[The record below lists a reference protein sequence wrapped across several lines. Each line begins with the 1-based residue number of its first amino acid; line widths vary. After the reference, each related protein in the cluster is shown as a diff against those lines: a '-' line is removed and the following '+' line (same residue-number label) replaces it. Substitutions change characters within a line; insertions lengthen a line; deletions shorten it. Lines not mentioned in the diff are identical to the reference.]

1 MNYSFF
7 GTCSDDYEQL
17 FGCLK
22 TILIQTI
29 LPEEIIL
36 VNAGSRDIKE
46 TIQKNMKDVPIKL
59 IYIFRKLPRVNSLN
73 LALSHSSSH
82 YSFRFDSRSRFANDY
97 SENALKTLMN
107 KSVNAA
113 VVGGVPSVLSEN
125 KKFQPVLCSNIMSRS
140 YTFFYPKHRRPFF
153 NGYAS
158 SVYLGCFLTSLLKKI
173 KFCETNTLIS
183 EDSLIIKNFIEK
195 GYKVYLC
202 KDINVSYLCR
212 SSFKKLIKLFNTYG
226 YCRANT
232 ILFTKN
238 LFISSRHLIVFFIYI
253 FIQLLILKKSI
264 FLIFI
269 FPIIILIFNLFGEIL
284 SKGKINLYTPIF
296 ASLCQFS
303 WVLGFLWRIMTILKK
318 TKSKSNFIS

>member
-46 TIQKNMKDVPIKL
+46 TLQKNMKDVPIKL

-125 KKFQPVLCSNIMSRS
+125 KK
-140 YTFFYPKHRRPFF
+140 Y
-153 NGYAS
+153 
-158 SVYLGCFLTSLLKKI
+158 
-173 KFCETNTLIS
+173 
-183 EDSLIIKNFIEK
+183 D
-195 GYKVYLC
+195 
-202 KDINVSYLCR
+202 
-212 SSFKKLIKLFNTYG
+212 
-226 YCRANT
+226 
-232 ILFTKN
+232 
-238 LFISSRHLIVFFIYI
+238 
-253 FIQLLILKKSI
+253 
-264 FLIFI
+264 
-269 FPIIILIFNLFGEIL
+269 
-284 SKGKINLYTPIF
+284 
-296 ASLCQFS
+296 
-303 WVLGFLWRIMTILKK
+303 
-318 TKSKSNFIS
+318 